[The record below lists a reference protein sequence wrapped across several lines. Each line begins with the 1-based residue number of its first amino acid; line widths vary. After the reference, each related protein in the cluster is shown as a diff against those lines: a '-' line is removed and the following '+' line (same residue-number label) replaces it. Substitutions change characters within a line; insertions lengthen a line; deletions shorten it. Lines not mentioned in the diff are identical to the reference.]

1 VANNTSRHG
10 FWSSTFPLEITTL
23 MYFYRPICGYDPY
36 TAFLLEQC
44 HVADILSRDAY
55 EQKQQEEQA
64 RLEAMS
70 EEEREE
76 EIERR
81 IDEGVEAMH
90 DRRLNDYN
98 GESWLNEEDE
108 ALEGADGIFDL
119 SISSLVSKFPKE
131 QEQES
136 QQKLWE
142 AYHQLSQ
149 KGFLR
154 HVASSEQLEH
164 LTIERAL
171 RTCYPAIFTEEENA
185 GEQ

>member
-1 VANNTSRHG
+1 MANNTPRHS
-10 FWSSTFPLEITTL
+10 FWSGKFPLKITTL
-23 MYFYRPICGYDPY
+23 MYLYRPICDHDPY
-36 TAFLLEQC
+36 AAFLLEQC
-44 HVADILSRDAY
+44 HVADILSRNAY
-55 EQKQQEEQA
+55 EQKQRKEQA

-81 IDEGVEAMH
+81 IDEGVEAMY
-90 DRRLNDYN
+90 DRMLNDYN

-108 ALEGADGIFDL
+108 ALEGAEGIFDL
-119 SISSLVSKFPKE
+119 NISFLVSKFPKE

-142 AYHQLSQ
+142 AYHLLSQ

-154 HVASSEQLEH
+154 HVASSAQLEH
-164 LTIERAL
+164 LNVERAL
-171 RTCYPAIFTEEENA
+171 RACYPAIFTEEKNS
-185 GEQ
+185 GEE